1 MTRITLLD
9 GGMGQEL
16 QKRSPR
22 LPTPLWSA
30 QVMLD
35 EPELVQAVHLDFIRA
50 GARVITLNAYSA
62 TRNRLEPAGLGDQ
75 FEALQQRACDLAQ
88 AARAESGEAVTIAG
102 CLSPYLW
109 SYRPQGNPPAAEMIP
124 VYAEIAALQAPHV
137 DVILCETMG
146 SAEEGFAAVTGAVKT
161 GKPVWVAWT
170 LSDDD
175 PAGGVA
181 RLRSGETLAEANK
194 ALEGLPV
201 AVRMVNC
208 SKPETVDLAMADLVA
223 LGGTVGAY
231 ANGFTGIKDYYT
243 AGTTVAGL
251 SARPDLGPKTYA
263 DFAMGWVEQGATV
276 VGGCCEVGPEHIAEL
291 AGRLRAAGHEIVGGM
306 ND

>member
-1 MTRITLLD
+1 M
-9 GGMGQEL
+9 
-16 QKRSPR
+16 
-22 LPTPLWSA
+22 
-30 QVMLD
+30 
-35 EPELVQAVHLDFIRA
+35 IRA

-75 FEALQQRACDLAQ
+75 FETLQQRACDLAQ
-88 AARAESGEAVTIAG
+88 AARAESGEAAVTIAG

-146 SAEEGFAAVTGAVKT
+146 SAEEGFAAVTGAAKT

-201 AVRMVNC
+201 AVRMVN
-208 SKPETVDLAMADLVA
+208 
-223 LGGTVGAY
+223 
-231 ANGFTGIKDYYT
+231 
-243 AGTTVAGL
+243 
-251 SARPDLGPKTYA
+251 
-263 DFAMGWVEQGATV
+263 
-276 VGGCCEVGPEHIAEL
+276 
-291 AGRLRAAGHEIVGGM
+291 
-306 ND
+306 

>member
-1 MTRITLLD
+1 
-9 GGMGQEL
+9 
-16 QKRSPR
+16 
-22 LPTPLWSA
+22 
-30 QVMLD
+30 MLD
-35 EPELVQAVHLDFIRA
+35 EPELVQAVHLDMIRA

-75 FEALQQRACDLAQ
+75 FETLQQRACDLAL

-124 VYAEIAALQAPHV
+124 VYTEIAALQAPHV

-146 SAEEGFAAVTGAVKT
+146 SAEEGFAAVTGAAK
-161 GKPVWVAWT
+161 WVAWT